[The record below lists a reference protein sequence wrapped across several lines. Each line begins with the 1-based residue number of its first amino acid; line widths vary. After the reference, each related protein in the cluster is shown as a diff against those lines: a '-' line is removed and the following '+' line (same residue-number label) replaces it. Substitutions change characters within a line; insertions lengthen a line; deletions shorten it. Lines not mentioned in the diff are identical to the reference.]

1 MFKKSAALILSLL
14 LTAGFAGC
22 NGSGADS
29 SMPET
34 TAPTEALVS
43 RNLCYIIGNGTTD
56 PDEISAFTA
65 DLEAGGF
72 VWNESTFSD
81 IPADTD
87 AVIFNSPTEDLTR
100 DDMEAL
106 NAYMDEGGHLLLL
119 LPAYEGEVRF
129 KYLSQFLEKYCIS
142 FDYDRISETD
152 LSRTIGEDAYFIQT
166 DYIARPDN
174 MPLYSSVQESGIVYF
189 EDARS
194 FHFLYQDHF
203 SRVKQDVIL
212 KAAASVVGEPYGGI
226 EDDPLTYENTAL
238 DVMGYARHEENANAS
253 IVYAGA
259 SSFLENANYSAE
271 TSAAPTAWVRSALDW
286 FMLY

>member
-29 SMPET
+29 SMLET

-174 MPLYSSVQESGIVYF
+174 MPLYSSVQESGIVVVDIWVDNYGNVQKAVAGA
-189 EDARS
+189 EGTTVTDKTLWQAAR
-194 FHFLYQDHF
+194 
-203 SRVKQDVIL
+203 
-212 KAAASVVGEPYGGI
+212 KAALGAHFNMSGDAPALQKGTI
-226 EDDPLTYENTAL
+226 TYIFKLN
-238 DVMGYARHEENANAS
+238 
-253 IVYAGA
+253 
-259 SSFLENANYSAE
+259 
-271 TSAAPTAWVRSALDW
+271 
-286 FMLY
+286 